1 MLPEPEL
8 EAKLGYQFRNRQHL
22 LRALTHR
29 SRTSEVDGSE
39 KNGDNEQLEFLGD
52 SILGFVASEALV
64 ARNPAAREGVLSRLK
79 SHLVSSAHLY
89 QCAIQI
95 GLGSH
100 IVLGKGEERN
110 GGRDRKAIL
119 ADALEAVIA
128 AIYIDGGMEP
138 VKAFICNHILRPLES
153 AEDVASIELLNHKSI
168 LQERALALG
177 LPTPRY
183 VTVASNGPE
192 HAKVFT
198 VEGRIGDKY
207 SAQASGSSKKAAS
220 QGAAEVLLLQL
231 NTS

>member
-1 MLPEPEL
+1 VSDVLPAPEL
-8 EAKLGYQFRNRQHL
+8 ETKLGYQFRNRQLL

-29 SRTSEVDGSE
+29 SHVSEVD
-39 KNGDNEQLEFLGD
+39 GDNEQLEFLGD

-79 SHLVSSAHLY
+79 SHLVSSSHLY
-89 QCAIQI
+89 QCAIEL

-110 GGRDRKAIL
+110 GGRDRKALL

-128 AIYIDGGMEP
+128 AIYVDGGMEP
-138 VKAFICNHILRPLES
+138 VKSFICTHILRPLES
-153 AEDVASIELLNHKSI
+153 AADVASIELLNHKSI

-177 LPTPRY
+177 LPAPRY
-183 VTVASNGPE
+183 VTVGSNGPE

-207 SAQASGSSKKAAS
+207 AAQASGSSKKTAS
-220 QGAAEVLLLQL
+220 QGAAEVLLDQL
-231 NTS
+231 NAQS